1 MLEVKINAVPSFVKL
16 AAKSKNNLLIVGDPG
31 IGKSS
36 VILGMQDAD
45 TKVTMLTGSSTYE
58 ETVNGIPYRDGELQK
73 YTKPEWFADM
83 QAWADEHPTGLNILF
98 IDEFNTA
105 DDQVLKTFLSI
116 LTEHKVP
123 TQKDAL
129 PDNTVI
135 IAAMN
140 PAEQNNGAEFIRPLA
155 SRFITLRIKAGL
167 QEYYDYIEQE
177 IKEDTSVK
185 VLDKPREIK
194 LDDKRGI
201 LKQISELDWGK
212 YELGQMHEI
221 NARSVTKFF
230 DACAWLKDIERD
242 AGRVCQAMLGFNA
255 LWTSAKEKQETR
267 RKAKIKAGTVYMTDE
282 ELEKLSIQEIEA
294 YKTRI
299 QDGKSPSVALIEA
312 VSRCIAVVEKKKKAG
327 EKQENGKEL

>member
-36 VILGMQDAD
+36 VILGMQDAE

-83 QAWADEHPTGLNILF
+83 QAWAKEHPKGMNILF
-98 IDEFNTA
+98 VDEFNTA

-129 PDNTVI
+129 PENTVI
-135 IAAMN
+135 VAAMN
-140 PAEQNNGAEFIRPLA
+140 PADQNNGAEFIRPLA

-167 QEYYDYIEQE
+167 KEYRDYVEQE
-177 IKEDTSVK
+177 MTEDTSVE
-185 VLDKPREIK
+185 LAEKPHEIK
-194 LDDKRGI
+194 LEDKRGI
-201 LKQISELDWGK
+201 LNQISE
-212 YELGQMHEI
+212 
-221 NARSVTKFF
+221 S
-230 DACAWLKDIERD
+230 
-242 AGRVCQAMLGFNA
+242 
-255 LWTSAKEKQETR
+255 SKEHTIR
-267 RKAKIKAGTVYMTDE
+267 
-282 ELEKLSIQEIEA
+282 
-294 YKTRI
+294 
-299 QDGKSPSVALIEA
+299 
-312 VSRCIAVVEKKKKAG
+312 
-327 EKQENGKEL
+327 

>member
-36 VILGMQDAD
+36 VILGMQDAE

-83 QAWADEHPTGLNILF
+83 QTWAKEHPKGMNILF
-98 IDEFNTA
+98 VDEFNTA

-129 PDNTVI
+129 PENTVI
-135 IAAMN
+135 VAAMN
-140 PAEQNNGAEFIRPLA
+140 PADQNNGAEFIRPLA

-167 QEYYDYIEQE
+167 QEYRDYIEQE
-177 IKEDTSVK
+177 VSEDTSIE
-185 VLDKPREIK
+185 LCEKPREIK
-194 LDDKRGI
+194 LEDKRGI
-201 LKQISELDWGK
+201 LNQISELDWGK
-212 YELGQMHEI
+212 YEFGQMHEI

-230 DACAWLKDIERD
+230 DACAWLKNVNKD
-242 AGRVCQAMLGFNA
+242 AGRLCQAMLGFNV
-255 LWTSAKEKQETR
+255 LWTSAAKEQKAR
-267 RKAKIKAGTVYMTDE
+267 RKAKIEAGTAYMTDE
-282 ELEKLSIQEIEA
+282 ELEKLSIQEIEE

-299 QDGKSPSVALIEA
+299 QSGKSPSIALIQA
-312 VSRCIAVVEKKKKAG
+312 VSRCVAMIEKKRNNEDNEG
-327 EKQENGKEL
+327 EEL

>member
-36 VILGMQDAD
+36 VILGIQDAD

-83 QAWADEHPTGLNILF
+83 QSWAEEHPTGMNILF

-135 IAAMN
+135 VAAMN
-140 PAEQNNGAEFIRPLA
+140 PADQNNGAEFIRPLA

-167 QEYYDYIEQE
+167 QEYRDYIEQE
-177 IKEDTSVK
+177 NMEDTSIELATK
-185 VLDKPREIK
+185 ANDITIE
-194 LDDKRGI
+194 DKRGI
-201 LKQISELDWGK
+201 LNQISELDWGK
-212 YELGQMHEI
+212 YEFGQMHEI

-230 DACAWLKDIERD
+230 DACAWLKDVNRD
-242 AGRVCQAMLGFNA
+242 CGRLSQAMLGFNVS
-255 LWTSAKEKQETR
+255 WTSAVKEQKER
-267 RKAKIKAGTVYMTDE
+267 RKEKIKAGTVYMTDE
-282 ELEKLSIQEIEA
+282 ELEKLSITEIEE

-299 QDGKSPSVALIEA
+299 QSGKSPSIALIQA
-312 VSRCIAVVEKKKKAG
+312 VSRCIAMIDKKRKEQDEEG
-327 EKQENGKEL
+327 EEL

>member
-83 QAWADEHPTGLNILF
+83 QAWAEEHPEGMNVLF

-105 DDQVLKTFLSI
+105 DDQVIKTFLSI

-129 PDNTVI
+129 PENTVI
-135 IAAMN
+135 VAAMN
-140 PAEQNNGAEFIRPLA
+140 PADQNNGAEFIRPLA
-155 SRFITLRIKAGL
+155 SRFITLRIKAGM
-167 QEYYDYIEQE
+167 QEYRDYIEHE
-177 IKEDTSVK
+177 SMEDTSVE
-185 VLDKPREIK
+185 LSDKPNDITIE
-194 LDDKRGI
+194 DKRGI
-201 LKQISELDWGK
+201 LNQISELDWGK
-212 YELGQMHEI
+212 YEFGQMHEI

-230 DACAWLKDIERD
+230 DACAWLKDVNKD
-242 AGRVCQAMLGFNA
+242 SGRLCQAMLGFNV
-255 LWTSAKEKQETR
+255 LWTSAVKEQKER
-267 RKAKIKAGTVYMTDE
+267 RKAKIKAGTAYMTDE
-282 ELEKLSIQEIEA
+282 ELEKLSITEIEE

-299 QDGKSPSVALIEA
+299 QSGKSPSIALIQA
-312 VSRCIAVVEKKKKAG
+312 VSRCVAMIEKKRNEEDG
-327 EKQENGKEL
+327 EGEEL

>member
-83 QAWADEHPTGLNILF
+83 QAWAKEHPEGMNVLF

-105 DDQVLKTFLSI
+105 DDQVIKTFLSI

-135 IAAMN
+135 VAAMN
-140 PAEQNNGAEFIRPLA
+140 PADQNNGAEFIRPLA

-167 QEYYDYIEQE
+167 QEYRDYIEQE
-177 IKEDTSVK
+177 ALEDTSIE
-185 VLDKPREIK
+185 LADKPREIK
-194 LDDKRGI
+194 LEDKRGI
-201 LKQISELDWGK
+201 LNQISELDWGK
-212 YELGQMHEI
+212 YEFGQMHEI

-230 DACAWLKDIERD
+230 DACAWLKNINKD
-242 AGRVCQAMLGFNA
+242 AGRICQAMLGFNV
-255 LWTSAKEKQETR
+255 LWTSAAKEQKAR
-267 RKAKIKAGTVYMTDE
+267 RKAKIEAGTAYMTDE
-282 ELEKLSIQEIEA
+282 ELEKLSIEEIEQ

-299 QDGKSPSVALIEA
+299 QSGKSPSIALIQA
-312 VSRCIAVVEKKKKAG
+312 VSRCVAMIEKKQKNEDDEG
-327 EKQENGKEL
+327 EEL

>member
-1 MLEVKINAVPSFVKL
+1 MLEVRINAVPSFVKL

-73 YTKPEWFADM
+73 YTKPSWLADM
-83 QAWADEHPTGLNILF
+83 QEWAEEHPTGMNILF

-129 PDNTVI
+129 PENTVI
-135 IAAMN
+135 VAAMN
-140 PAEQNNGAEFIRPLA
+140 PADQNNGSEFIRPLA

-167 QEYYDYIEQE
+167 QEYRDYLEQE
-177 IKEDTSVK
+177 KAEDTSIE
-185 VLDKPREIK
+185 LADKPRNVTIE
-194 LDDKRGI
+194 DKRGI
-201 LKQISELDWGK
+201 LNQISELDWGK
-212 YELGQMHEI
+212 YEFGQMHEI

-230 DACAWLKDIERD
+230 DACAWLKNVNKD
-242 AGRVCQAMLGFNA
+242 AGRLCQAMLGFNA
-255 LWTSAKEKQETR
+255 LWTSAAKAQKER
-267 RKAKIKAGTVYMTDE
+267 RKAKIEAGTAYMTDE
-282 ELEKLSIQEIEA
+282 ELEKLSISEIEE

-299 QDGKSPSVALIEA
+299 QSGKSPSMALIQA
-312 VSRCIAVVEKKKKAG
+312 VSRCIAMIDKKRKDEEG
-327 EKQENGKEL
+327 EGEEF

>member
-36 VILGMQDAD
+36 VILGMQDAE

-83 QAWADEHPTGLNILF
+83 QAWAKEHPKGMNILF
-98 IDEFNTA
+98 VDEFNTA

-129 PDNTVI
+129 PENTVI
-135 IAAMN
+135 VAAMN
-140 PAEQNNGAEFIRPLA
+140 PADQNNGAEFIRPLA

-167 QEYYDYIEQE
+167 QEYRDYIEQE
-177 IKEDTSVK
+177 ASEDTSIE
-185 VLDKPREIK
+185 LCEKPREIK
-194 LDDKRGI
+194 LEDKRGI
-201 LKQISELDWGK
+201 LNQISELDWGK
-212 YELGQMHEI
+212 YEFGQMHEI

-230 DACAWLKDIERD
+230 DACAWLKNVNKD
-242 AGRVCQAMLGFNA
+242 ASRLCQAMLGFNV
-255 LWTSAKEKQETR
+255 LWTSAAKEQKAR
-267 RKAKIKAGTVYMTDE
+267 RKAKIEAGTAYMTDE
-282 ELEKLSIQEIEA
+282 ELEKLSIQEIEE

-299 QDGKSPSVALIEA
+299 QSGKSPSIALIQA
-312 VSRCIAVVEKKKKAG
+312 VSRCVAMIDKKRKNEEG
-327 EKQENGKEL
+327 EGEEL

>member
-36 VILGMQDAD
+36 VILGMQDAE

-73 YTKPEWFADM
+73 YTKPEWFASM
-83 QAWADEHPTGLNILF
+83 QAWAEEHPEGMNILF

-129 PDNTVI
+129 PENTVI
-135 IAAMN
+135 VAAMN
-140 PAEQNNGAEFIRPLA
+140 PADQNNGSEFIRPLA

-167 QEYYDYIEQE
+167 QEYRDYIEQE
-177 IKEDTSVK
+177 PMEDTSVA
-185 VLDKPREIK
+185 LADKPNDITIE
-194 LDDKRGI
+194 DKRGI
-201 LKQISELDWGK
+201 LNQISELDWGK
-212 YELGQMHEI
+212 YEFGQMHEI

-230 DACAWLKDIERD
+230 DACAWLKDVNKD
-242 AGRVCQAMLGFNA
+242 SGRLCQAMLGFNV
-255 LWTSAKEKQETR
+255 LWTSAVKEQKER
-267 RKAKIKAGTVYMTDE
+267 RKAKIKAGTAYMTDE
-282 ELEKLSIQEIEA
+282 ELEKLSITEIEE

-299 QDGKSPSVALIEA
+299 QSGKSPSIALIQA
-312 VSRCIAVVEKKKKAG
+312 VSRCVAMIEKKRNEEDG
-327 EKQENGKEL
+327 EGEEL

>member
-36 VILGMQDAD
+36 VILGMQDAE

-83 QAWADEHPTGLNILF
+83 QAWAKEHPKGMNILF
-98 IDEFNTA
+98 VDEFNTA

-129 PDNTVI
+129 PENTVI
-135 IAAMN
+135 VAAMN
-140 PAEQNNGAEFIRPLA
+140 PADQNNGAEFIRPLA

-167 QEYYDYIEQE
+167 KEYRDYVEQE
-177 IKEDTSVK
+177 MTEDTSIE
-185 VLDKPREIK
+185 LAEKPREVT
-194 LDDKRGI
+194 LEDKRGI
-201 LKQISELDWGK
+201 LNQISELDWGK
-212 YELGQMHEI
+212 YEFGQMHEI

-230 DACAWLKDIERD
+230 DACAWLKNVNKD
-242 AGRVCQAMLGFNA
+242 AGRLCQAMLGFNV
-255 LWTSAKEKQETR
+255 LWTSAAKEQKAR
-267 RKAKIKAGTVYMTDE
+267 RKAKIEAGTAYMTDE
-282 ELEKLSIQEIEA
+282 ELEKLTIQEIEE

-299 QDGKSPSVALIEA
+299 QSGKSPSIALIQA
-312 VSRCIAVVEKKKKAG
+312 VSRCVAMIEKKRNNEESEG
-327 EKQENGKEL
+327 EEL

>member
-36 VILGMQDAD
+36 VILGMQDAE

-83 QAWADEHPTGLNILF
+83 QAWAKEHPKGMNILF
-98 IDEFNTA
+98 VDEFNTA

-129 PDNTVI
+129 PENTVI
-135 IAAMN
+135 VAAMN
-140 PAEQNNGAEFIRPLA
+140 PADQNNGAEFIRPLA

-167 QEYYDYIEQE
+167 QEYRDYIEQE
-177 IKEDTSVK
+177 VPEDTSIE
-185 VLDKPREIK
+185 LCEKPREVT
-194 LDDKRGI
+194 LEDKRGI
-201 LKQISELDWGK
+201 LNQISELDWGK
-212 YELGQMHEI
+212 YEFGQMHEI

-230 DACAWLKDIERD
+230 DACAWLKNVNKD
-242 AGRVCQAMLGFNA
+242 AGRICQAMLGFNV
-255 LWTSAKEKQETR
+255 LWTSAAKEQKAR
-267 RKAKIKAGTVYMTDE
+267 RKAKIEAGTAYMTDE
-282 ELEKLSIQEIEA
+282 ELEKLTIQEIEE

-299 QDGKSPSVALIEA
+299 QSGKSPSIALIQA
-312 VSRCIAVVEKKKKAG
+312 VSRCVAMIEKKRNNEESEG
-327 EKQENGKEL
+327 EEL

>member
-36 VILGMQDAD
+36 VILGMQDAE

-83 QAWADEHPTGLNILF
+83 QAWAKEHPKGMNILF
-98 IDEFNTA
+98 VDEFNTA

-129 PDNTVI
+129 PENTVI
-135 IAAMN
+135 VAAMN
-140 PAEQNNGAEFIRPLA
+140 PADQNNGAEFIRPLA

-167 QEYYDYIEQE
+167 KEYRDYVEQE
-177 IKEDTSVK
+177 MTEDTSVE
-185 VLDKPREIK
+185 LSEKPHEIK
-194 LDDKRGI
+194 LEDKRGI
-201 LKQISELDWGK
+201 LNQISELDWGK
-212 YELGQMHEI
+212 YEFGQMHEI

-230 DACAWLKDIERD
+230 DACAWLKNVNKD
-242 AGRVCQAMLGFNA
+242 AGRICQAMLGFNV
-255 LWTSAKEKQETR
+255 LWTSAAKEQKER
-267 RKAKIKAGTVYMTDE
+267 RKAKIEAGTAYMTDE
-282 ELEKLSIQEIEA
+282 ELEKLSIQEIEE

-299 QDGKSPSVALIEA
+299 QSGKSPSIALIQA
-312 VSRCIAVVEKKKKAG
+312 VSRCVAMIEKKRKNEDNEG
-327 EKQENGKEL
+327 EEF